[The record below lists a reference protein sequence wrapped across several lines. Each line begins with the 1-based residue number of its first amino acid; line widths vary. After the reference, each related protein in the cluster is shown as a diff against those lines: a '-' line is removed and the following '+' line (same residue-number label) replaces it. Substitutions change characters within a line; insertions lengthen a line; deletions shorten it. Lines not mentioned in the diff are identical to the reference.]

1 MRLIL
6 TITVITLLAVLAGCS
21 ASRKNRAADSDSARG
36 EAVAGPSQ
44 EEQVPEVAPFGNA
57 ALAGKPD
64 EPDKPDEADE
74 AGKPDKAEEADEA
87 AAHVW
92 DFRDATTWLLGEITP
107 SMLHSQPHS
116 DWYFDGY
123 GHYQPDMTIL
133 AELMEQE
140 TDGLTITIVLGT
152 WCPDS
157 RREVPR
163 FMKITDLWGF
173 PKDKIRFIGTD
184 IDKAAPLED
193 FPLLGIERV
202 PTFIFYKN
210 NVEIGRI
217 IEVPVTSLE
226 QDTRNILTGNR

>member
-1 MRLIL
+1 MKLIS
-6 TITVITLLAVLAGCS
+6 TIAVITLLAVLAGCS
-21 ASRKNRAADSDSARG
+21 ATRKNRAAESDRAGS

-64 EPDKPDEADE
+64 EP
-74 AGKPDKAEEADEA
+74 GEA

-92 DFRDATTWLLGEITP
+92 DFRDATTWLLGELTLP
-107 SMLHSQPHS
+107 MLHNQPHS

-123 GHYQPDMTIL
+123 GHYQPDMTVL

-184 IDKAAPLED
+184 INKAAPLDD
-193 FPLLGIERV
+193 FPQLGIERV
-202 PTFIFYKN
+202 PTFIFFKN